1 MFADDCQIYLSLS
14 LNGEVRAV
22 EVINTDLRSVKLWAE
37 RNGLKLNAQKM
48 QMTCM
53 KTSRGVKI
61 VKAHVNSNPIKFMD
75 IFGISKK
82 FQEPENGFVRE
93 ADVDS
98 SFE

>member
-48 QMTCM
+48 RMTCM
-53 KTSRGVKI
+53 GTSRGVKI
-61 VKAHVNSNPIKFMD
+61 VKAYVNSNPIQFM
-75 IFGISKK
+75 GTSLE
-82 FQEPENGFVRE
+82 FQKSVRSLRMAVYE
-93 ADVDS
+93 RLT
-98 SFE
+98 